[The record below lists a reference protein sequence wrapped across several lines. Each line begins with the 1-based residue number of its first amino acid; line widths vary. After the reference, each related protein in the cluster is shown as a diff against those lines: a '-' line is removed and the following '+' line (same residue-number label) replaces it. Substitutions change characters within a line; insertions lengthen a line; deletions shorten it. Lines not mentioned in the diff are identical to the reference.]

1 MSVMS
6 TPAVVAQIQALEGT
20 FESLGQ
26 SLAGAVATGNF
37 GAVLDSVQA
46 EMAGIGASSTSLSP
60 TPAPATSAA
69 SGGYGLGSSTS
80 TAFLATAN
88 LLGAND
94 ASSGLDA
101 LGGSGTLGGSGGL
114 DGLGGSGTG
123 LVGLE
128 GSSLG
133 TALSAL
139 GGVSGQ
145 GAARS
150 MAPGSGAPGAGI
162 PASLGVP
169 AQLVSLF
176 ERAAQR
182 SGVPAALLAAVAKQ
196 ESGFDPSAVSSAGAE
211 GLMQLMPS
219 TAAGLGVDAFD
230 PQQAVDG
237 AATLLAS
244 YLQQYGGSVPLAL
257 AAYNAGPGAVARYGG
272 IPPYTQTQNYVRDIM
287 ASLGVGA

>member
-1 MSVMS
+1 MTPIG
-6 TPAVVAQIQALEGT
+6 TPAVVAQIQALEST

-26 SLAGAVATGNF
+26 SLASAASTGGF

-46 EMAGIGASSTSLSP
+46 EMAGIGASATSGVTS
-60 TPAPATSAA
+60 PAPSTSAA
-69 SGGYGLGSSTS
+69 SGGYGPGPGPS

-94 ASSGLDA
+94 ASSGLGALDA
-101 LGGSGTLGGSGGL
+101 SS
-114 DGLGGSGTG
+114 GLGVSSGLGALDASSTG
-123 LVGLE
+123 LA

-133 TALSAL
+133 TVLSAL
-139 GGVSGQ
+139 GVTGEQ
-145 GAARS
+145 GAAGG
-150 MAPGSGAPGAGI
+150 MAPSAGGSGAGI

-169 AQLVSLF
+169 GQLVGLF
-176 ERAAQR
+176 EQAANR
-182 SGVPAALLAAVAKQ
+182 SGVPVALLAAVAKQ

-237 AATLLAS
+237 AATLLSS
-244 YLQQYGGSVPLAL
+244 YLKQYGGSVPLTL

-272 IPPYTQTQNYVRDIM
+272 VPPYAQTQSYVRDIM
-287 ASLGVGA
+287 ASLGMGS